1 MLNRN
6 QLEIKNFLQERDI
19 DELIHFTCVDNLESI
34 LSNGLLSLEDLYYNQ
49 IHYYYNDE
57 NRLEHKDNAICLSI
71 SFPNYKMFYK
81 YRMKSN
87 TEWCVIGLNSS
98 ILYEKNCLFCK
109 TNAASYYETHR
120 SDYEKRYLS
129 GLKQLFDDDEYR
141 NNVGL
146 HKSFTTDPQAEVL
159 VLDKIEPLYIDA
171 VYFDKPSYNY
181 RYFKNNFSGYNNCKF
196 YVEHEAFVPR
206 FDYSNW

>member
-81 YRMKSN
+81 YRMKLKDFFN
-87 TEWCVIGLNSS
+87 IK
-98 ILYEKNCLFCK
+98 IL
-109 TNAASYYETHR
+109 
-120 SDYEKRYLS
+120 
-129 GLKQLFDDDEYR
+129 
-141 NNVGL
+141 
-146 HKSFTTDPQAEVL
+146 
-159 VLDKIEPLYIDA
+159 
-171 VYFDKPSYNY
+171 
-181 RYFKNNFSGYNNCKF
+181 
-196 YVEHEAFVPR
+196 
-206 FDYSNW
+206 